1 MRPVTVT
8 PIDGWSPD
16 QYERF
21 RSERQQPFDDLL
33 TLCHAVPGGRVVD
46 LGCGTGDLTKILHE
60 EMQAASTL
68 GVDSSPAMLSRAQ
81 ADHGDVPGLSFAQGD
96 IATWLDE
103 GVNLVFANASLQW
116 VDDHLDLLARMRTA
130 LCEDGQLAFQVPAN
144 YRHPS
149 HLLAYAVANES
160 PFIDALYGDVPEE
173 RGRFVLSPELYADLL
188 YELGAKDQV
197 VRMEV
202 YGHELESTGDVVE
215 WVMGTLLTPYRK
227 RLSPELF
234 DEFVER
240 YRERL
245 IEELGEREPYFYGFR
260 RILCWAR
267 FG

>member
-1 MRPVTVT
+1 MSTVTVT
-8 PIDGWSPD
+8 PIDGWNPE

-33 TLCHAVPGGRVVD
+33 MLCHPVPDGRVVD

-60 EMQAASTL
+60 EMEAEQTV
-68 GVDSSPAMLSRAQ
+68 GIDSSDAMLERAQ
-81 ADHGDVPGLSFAQGD
+81 ASHSAIPGLSFEQGD
-96 IATWLDE
+96 IATWLGE
-103 GVNLVFANASLQW
+103 GLDLVFANASLQW
-116 VDDHLDLLARMRTA
+116 VDDHLNLLARMRTA
-130 LCEDGQLAFQVPAN
+130 LRPDGQMAFQVPAN

-149 HLLAYAVANES
+149 HVLAHQVAIEP
-160 PFIDALYGDVPEE
+160 PFIDALDGDAPED
-173 RGRFVLSPELYADLL
+173 RGRFVLSPEVYADLL

-202 YGHELESTGDVVE
+202 YGHELETTGEVVE

-227 RLSPELF
+227 RLTPDLF

-245 IEELGEREPYFYGFR
+245 IEELGEREPYFYGFK

-267 FG
+267 FS

>member
-1 MRPVTVT
+1 M
-8 PIDGWSPD
+8 
-16 QYERF
+16 
-21 RSERQQPFDDLL
+21 
-33 TLCHAVPGGRVVD
+33 A
-46 LGCGTGDLTKILHE
+46 
-60 EMQAASTL
+60 
-68 GVDSSPAMLSRAQ
+68 
-81 ADHGDVPGLSFAQGD
+81 GLSFVQGD

-103 GVNLVFANASLQW
+103 GLDLVFANASLQW
-116 VDDHLDLLARMRTA
+116 IDDHLNLLARMRTA
-130 LCEDGQLAFQVPAN
+130 LGPDGQLAFQVPAN

-149 HLLAYAVANES
+149 HLLAQAVANEP
-160 PFIDALYGDVPEE
+160 PFIDALYGDVPED

-202 YGHELESTGDVVE
+202 YGHELESTGEVVE

-234 DEFVER
+234 DAFVER

-267 FG
+267 FS